1 MHSFRL
7 GIGGRLLLA
16 FLLLAAITLLAAGLS
31 WRSSGELETR
41 LQQLRETSIGV
52 LYAASRLNDQ
62 SRQVVAMVPQLVSA
76 ESRAERERA
85 RQGLDQALNGMED
98 WMRHLPD
105 YNRYFIEITDQI
117 RNSVELLDTTVV
129 RREQLAWESQQ
140 QRQLIHPLY
149 RRLNDS
155 LLARQAASPS
165 PERATMLQ
173 IINYLAALAEK
184 VANDTSF
191 NELDYTFL
199 RLEQMA
205 GELDGLDR
213 ALPDDERRSLALLLT
228 LVSRDGPLFRLKN
241 EELDLRYQEQFLV
254 ANSQRHVRQLA
265 TQIAHYSEAANHQ
278 VDADIAQSA
287 HTLARTSHAT
297 LLLSLL
303 SLLLVAG
310 ISWLYVS
317 RNVLARI
324 VRLQRD
330 MRAIASGR
338 LDTPVSIRG
347 RDEVAD
353 MARDLRHFQQT
364 ALRAERARHRLA
376 REIEDR
382 LHAERQL
389 RLTQEELIQAGKLAA
404 LGQLSVAITHE
415 INQPLNAM
423 STQLHSVGRY
433 LARNEAD
440 KAEQGLGKLRQLL
453 DKAGTITRHLRSF
466 ARKADSRLSPVAL
479 GAVVEAAVE
488 LLQPRWRGVT
498 LSIAGDADTLVQ
510 AEAIRLEQVLVNL
523 LGNALDA
530 LEERPSP
537 EVRIHWRQYRD
548 QVQLCLEDNGCGI
561 PPERLEQ
568 IFDPY
573 YTTKAP
579 SKGLG
584 LGLAISY
591 NIMQDLGGQIR
602 LSSTPGRG
610 TTFNLRFN
618 RA

>member
-1 MHSFRL
+1 MAERL
-7 GIGGRLLLA
+7 GRQSLPLPEPGRQSLELLL
-16 FLLLAAITLLAAGLS
+16 
-31 WRSSGELETR
+31 R
-41 LQQLRETSIGV
+41 
-52 LYAASRLNDQ
+52 
-62 SRQVVAMVPQLVSA
+62 
-76 ESRAERERA
+76 
-85 RQGLDQALNGMED
+85 
-98 WMRHLPD
+98 
-105 YNRYFIEITDQI
+105 
-117 RNSVELLDTTVV
+117 
-129 RREQLAWESQQ
+129 
-140 QRQLIHPLY
+140 
-149 RRLNDS
+149 
-155 LLARQAASPS
+155 
-165 PERATMLQ
+165 
-173 IINYLAALAEK
+173 
-184 VANDTSF
+184 
-191 NELDYTFL
+191 
-199 RLEQMA
+199 
-205 GELDGLDR
+205 
-213 ALPDDERRSLALLLT
+213 

-265 TQIAHYSEAANHQ
+265 IQIAHYSEAANRQ
-278 VDADIAQSA
+278 VDTDIAQSA
-287 HTLARTSHAT
+287 HTVARASHAT

-303 SLLLVAG
+303 SLVLVAG

-324 VRLQRD
+324 ARLQHN

-338 LDTPVSIRG
+338 LDTPIRIRG
-347 RDEVAD
+347 RDEVAG
-353 MARDLRHFQQT
+353 MARDLRHFQLT

-479 GAVVEAAVE
+479 AAVVEAAVE
-488 LLQPRWRGVT
+488 LLQPRWHGVT

-530 LEERPSP
+530 LEGRPSP

-548 QVQLCLEDNGCGI
+548 QVQLSLEDNGCGI
-561 PPERLEQ
+561 PPEQMEQ

-579 SKGLG
+579 GKGLG

-602 LSSTPGRG
+602 LSSTPDRG

>member
-1 MHSFRL
+1 MQTFRL

-31 WRSSGELETR
+31 WRSSGELEIR
-41 LQQLRETSIGV
+41 LQQLRETSIGG

-62 SRQVVAMVPQLVSA
+62 SRQVVAMVPLLVSA
-76 ESRAERERA
+76 ESGAERERA
-85 RQGLDQALNGMED
+85 RRQLDLALNSMED

-105 YNRYFIEITDQI
+105 YNRYVIEITAQI
-117 RNSVELLDTTVV
+117 RNSVELLDATVV
-129 RREQLAWESQQ
+129 RREQLARESQQ
-140 QRQLIHPLY
+140 RRQLIYPLY
-149 RRLNDS
+149 RQLADRLQ
-155 LLARQAASPS
+155 ARQAAAPA
-165 PERATMLQ
+165 PARADLLHT
-173 IINYLAALAEK
+173 IGYLAALAEK
-184 VANDTSF
+184 VANDASF
-191 NELDYTFL
+191 NELDDTFL

-205 GELDGLDR
+205 AGLDGLGRD
-213 ALPDDERRSLALLLT
+213 LPDDDGRALALLRE
-228 LVSRDGPLFRLKN
+228 LVSREGPLFRLKN

-265 TQIAHYSEAANHQ
+265 TQIAHYSAAANRQ
-278 VDADIAQSA
+278 VDDDIARSA
-287 HTLARTSHAT
+287 QTLAGTRQAT

-324 VRLQRD
+324 VRLQQD

-364 ALRAERARHRLA
+364 AQAAEQARRRLA

-382 LHAERQL
+382 LNAERQL
-389 RLTQEELIQAGKLAA
+389 RLAQEELIQAGKLAA

-433 LARNEAD
+433 LARNEPD
-440 KAEQGLGKLRQLL
+440 KAGQGLVRLRQLL

-466 ARKADSRLSPVAL
+466 ARKADSRLSPVVL

-488 LLQPRWRGVT
+488 LLQPRWRGVR
-498 LSIAGDADTLVQ
+498 LCIEGEADLRVQ

-530 LEERPSP
+530 MEDTASP
-537 EVRIHWRQYRD
+537 ALHIEWRRLGRR
-548 QVQLCLEDNGCGI
+548 VQLTLSDNGCGI

-579 SKGLG
+579 GKGLG

-610 TTFNLRFN
+610 TTFNLCFN
-618 RA
+618 GA

>member
-1 MHSFRL
+1 MQTFRL

-31 WRSSGELETR
+31 WRSSGELEIR
-41 LQQLRETSIGV
+41 LQQLRETSIGG

-62 SRQVVAMVPQLVSA
+62 SRQVVAMVPLLVSA
-76 ESRAERERA
+76 ESGAERERA
-85 RQGLDQALNGMED
+85 RRQLDLALNSMED

-105 YNRYFIEITDQI
+105 YNRYVIEITAQI
-117 RNSVELLDTTVV
+117 RNSVELLDATVV
-129 RREQLAWESQQ
+129 RREQLARESQQ
-140 QRQLIHPLY
+140 RRQLIYPLY
-149 RRLNDS
+149 RQLADRLQ
-155 LLARQAASPS
+155 ARQAAAPA
-165 PERATMLQ
+165 RADLLHT
-173 IINYLAALAEK
+173 IGYLAALAEK
-184 VANDTSF
+184 VANDASF
-191 NELDYTFL
+191 NELDDTFL

-205 GELDGLDR
+205 AGLDGLGRD
-213 ALPDDERRSLALLLT
+213 LPDDDGRALALLRE
-228 LVSRDGPLFRLKN
+228 LVSREGPLFRLKN

-265 TQIAHYSEAANHQ
+265 TQIAHYSAAANRQ
-278 VDADIAQSA
+278 VDDDIARSA
-287 HTLARTSHAT
+287 QTLAGTRQAT

-324 VRLQRD
+324 VQLQQD

-364 ALRAERARHRLA
+364 AQAAEQARRRLA

-382 LHAERQL
+382 LDAERQL
-389 RLTQEELIQAGKLAA
+389 RLAQEELIQAGKLAA

-433 LARNEAD
+433 LARNEPD
-440 KAEQGLGKLRQLL
+440 KAGQGLVRLRQLL

-466 ARKADSRLSPVAL
+466 ARKADSRLSPVVL

-488 LLQPRWRGVT
+488 LLQPRWRGVR
-498 LSIAGDADTLVQ
+498 LCIEGEADLRVQ

-530 LEERPSP
+530 LEGRPSP

-579 SKGLG
+579 GKGLG